1 MAVEKG
7 KEGGIIFSRAATVRP
22 DSRAD
27 TGASQEPFSCEL
39 SGGEK
44 EGGGGKR
51 RKEVSE
57 REQVGQEKMK
67 KERQTGECQS
77 FLRTLSSFRSFW
89 CQRG

>member
-51 RKEVSE
+51 RK
-57 REQVGQEKMK
+57 
-67 KERQTGECQS
+67 
-77 FLRTLSSFRSFW
+77 
-89 CQRG
+89 